1 MASLASLHLFVK
13 EHRDETITVGDK
25 QLPKYPHI
33 VACLDGMIDQARRTN
48 DIRWLRK
55 YTQAVEFAPA
65 GQTHKLDLT
74 APVARSVATVARE
87 SRAGT
92 DPQGSGDMG

>member
-1 MASLASLHLFVK
+1 VASLASLHLFVK

-33 VACLDGMIDQARRTN
+33 VACLDGMIDQARADERHSLATEIHPGGEVCPGGPNSQTRSDRT
-48 DIRWLRK
+48 
-55 YTQAVEFAPA
+55 
-65 GQTHKLDLT
+65 
-74 APVARSVATVARE
+74 VARSVATVARE